1 MQSTLNEIAESVQ
14 ATVVGDGAT
23 QVSGIASIKTASSKD
38 LVFVE
43 DAENL
48 ESALNSAAAAVIAG
62 EFAGG
67 SASKKPLLICSQ
79 PRLVFARAAKILCP
93 APAREAKIHP
103 SASVSPSAK
112 LGKNVSVDA
121 CALVSDGTEI
131 GDNTRIGANNF
142 IGANVKVGSDCEL
155 YPNVTIYPGA
165 RLGNRVTVHAGAVLG
180 SDGFGYVR
188 DKTTGRYEKFPQVG
202 KLEIEDDV
210 EIGANSTVDRPAIGE
225 TRIRAGTKIDNLV
238 HVAHGVTV
246 GRRVLL
252 AAQVGI
258 AGSTVIDDDVM
269 VAGQSGI
276 TGHIE
281 VGRGVKVGAKSA
293 VLHSVDAGRFVTGI
307 PAFEHGEWRKASI
320 VFRALPLMKK
330 RIEELE
336 QKIAELEEKLAACQ
350 IPDR

>member
-1 MQSTLNEIAESVQ
+1 MQSTLKEIAESVQ

-79 PRLVFARAAKILCP
+79 PRLVFARAGKILCP

-131 GDNTRIGANNF
+131 GDNTRIGASDF

-155 YPNVTIYPGA
+155 YANVTIYPGA

-210 EIGANSTVDRPAIGE
+210 EIGANTTIDRGALAV
-225 TRIRAGTKIDNLV
+225 TRIARGVKIDNLV
-238 HVAHGVTV
+238 HVGHNVRIGEDVVIAAQTGFSGSITV
-246 GRRVLL
+246 EKNAVIGG
-252 AAQVGI
+252 QVGI
-258 AGSTVIDDDVM
+258 GEQATIGEGVM
-269 VAGQSGI
+269 LGGQSGVLPKKVLRGKGI
-276 TGHIE
+276 AFWGTPAKPVRE
-281 VGRGVKVGAKSA
+281 YLKELAALGRLS
-293 VLHSVDAGRFVTGI
+293 
-307 PAFEHGEWRKASI
+307 RKA
-320 VFRALPLMKK
+320 K
-330 RIEELE
+330 E
-336 QKIAELEEKLAACQ
+336 
-350 IPDR
+350 